1 MSPLTQATLVHI
13 PHQMIKSQFLK
24 ISFQGMNG
32 ALSADLAR
40 VLNLQ
45 GQPASPTHMQVS
57 YYNIQDFHVATNH
70 YN

>member
-1 MSPLTQATLVHI
+1 
-13 PHQMIKSQFLK
+13 
-24 ISFQGMNG
+24 MNG

-70 YN
+70 YNWELIAMSCF